1 MSFSFNVRAATMAAA
16 LVMVDEKVDEV
27 VANQPVHAVDAD
39 AIKATARAY
48 ADLVEE
54 KEGHDVSINV
64 NGYVSWEGTLGGD
77 EPVTIRGANIGV
89 GIGLIA
95 RTD

>member
-1 MSFSFNVRAATMAAA
+1 MSFSFSVLAATMAAA

-27 VANQPVHAVDAD
+27 VASQPVHAADAE

-48 ADLVEE
+48 AALVEE
-54 KEGHDVSINV
+54 KDGHDVSINV

-77 EPVTIRGANIGV
+77 DPVTIRGATISVSV
-89 GIGLIA
+89 GLAA
-95 RTD
+95 RAD